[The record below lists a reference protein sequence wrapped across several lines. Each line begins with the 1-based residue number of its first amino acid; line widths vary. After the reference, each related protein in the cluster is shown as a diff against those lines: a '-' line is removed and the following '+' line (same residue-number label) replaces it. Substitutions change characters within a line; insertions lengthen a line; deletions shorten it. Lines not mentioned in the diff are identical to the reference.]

1 MRSISIDTLNA
12 VVSEQEVSAEL
23 LEFQQ
28 LKAEL
33 RKSVK
38 FEKVITYSVA
48 DLILTAAGT
57 IVPVDAKVGD
67 RVLFGNG
74 RNITEMARNAMVLA
88 FWLGMLYGQ
97 GVNEIESLEVL
108 VR

>member
-48 DLILTAAGT
+48 DLVTAPIAGRST
-57 IVPVDAKVGD
+57 
-67 RVLFGNG
+67 
-74 RNITEMARNAMVLA
+74 TEMARNAMVLA
-88 FWLGMLYGQ
+88 FWIGMLYGQ

>member
-48 DLILTAAGT
+48 DLILTT
-57 IVPVDAKVGD
+57 P
-67 RVLFGNG
+67 G
-74 RNITEMARNAMVLA
+74 RSTTEMARNAMVLA
-88 FWLGMLYGQ
+88 FWIGMLYGQ

>member
-48 DLILTAAGT
+48 DLILTAPTAGRST
-57 IVPVDAKVGD
+57 TD
-67 RVLFGNG
+67 
-74 RNITEMARNAMVLA
+74 MARNAMVLA
-88 FWLGMLYGQ
+88 FWIGMLYGQ